1 MSMLVQVRRNR
12 VTVRGAARNVPL
24 HICMET
30 LGKINATEC
39 YLGNAAIDLGAV
51 VLVKDAP

>member
-1 MSMLVQVRRNR
+1 MSMLVQIRRNR

-30 LGKINATEC
+30 LGVIPNTDS
-39 YLGNAAIDLGAV
+39 YLKNAAIDLGAV
-51 VLVKDAP
+51 LLVKDAP

>member
-12 VTVRGAARNVPL
+12 VTVRGAALNVPL

-30 LGKINATEC
+30 LGKIRDRDSYTK
-39 YLGNAAIDLGAV
+39 NAAIDLGAV
-51 VLVKDAP
+51 LLVKDAP